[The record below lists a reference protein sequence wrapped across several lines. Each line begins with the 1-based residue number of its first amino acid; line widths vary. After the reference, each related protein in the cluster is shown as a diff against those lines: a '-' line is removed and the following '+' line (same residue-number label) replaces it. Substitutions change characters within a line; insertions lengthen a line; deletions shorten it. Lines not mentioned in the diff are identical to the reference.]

1 MNKAL
6 AYALAAVLV
15 GIATMLAP
23 LMLVAPGEIPLST
36 YGDGKEALKYCPD
49 VEASDV
55 EITFDRRA
63 FLARATNPY
72 VLRSAG
78 LIVIPS
84 FLTALGGFLYLK
96 RRMRR

>member
-1 MNKAL
+1 MKKAL
-6 AYALAAVLV
+6 AYAIAAVLV

-23 LMLVAPGEIPLST
+23 LMLVAPGKIPFLT
-36 YGDGKEALKYCPD
+36 YGDREEAVKYCPD

-55 EITFDRRA
+55 GITFDGRA
-63 FLARATNPY
+63 FLARATNPSN
-72 VLRSAG
+72 LRSAG

-84 FLTALGGFLYLK
+84 LLIALCGFLYLK

>member
-1 MNKAL
+1 MKKAL
-6 AYALAAVLV
+6 AYAIAAVLV

-23 LMLVAPGEIPLST
+23 LMLVAPRDISLVT
-36 YGDGKEALKYCPD
+36 YGGRKEALKYCPD

-55 EITFDRRA
+55 EITFDRG
-63 FLARATNPY
+63 
-72 VLRSAG
+72 AG

-84 FLTALGGFLYLK
+84 LLTALGTSLYLK